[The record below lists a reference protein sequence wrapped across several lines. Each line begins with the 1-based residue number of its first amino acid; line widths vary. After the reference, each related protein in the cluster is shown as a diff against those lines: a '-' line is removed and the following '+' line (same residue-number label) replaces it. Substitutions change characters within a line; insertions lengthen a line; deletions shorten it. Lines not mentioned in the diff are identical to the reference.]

1 MLSIGKIGNDVGRQR
16 YYDNQVAKGVDDYY
30 HGVGEAPGEWV
41 GTGAEFLG
49 ISGRVE
55 DDQLLEMF
63 AGRNPITGEQIY
75 VRPGSGKVA
84 GFDLTFSA
92 PKSISV
98 LFAAHPELR
107 EKLINA
113 HERAV
118 DKALGYIEDRAIQVQ
133 RGRAGKYR
141 HKGLGIIGAK
151 YRHRMSRAEDPQLHT
166 HVVIANWTLGQDG
179 KWSSL
184 VHPVIYENA
193 KAGGLLYQAFLRHE
207 VHQELAWARWVSRGN
222 GLAELAED
230 LVPADARKEFSRRT
244 AEIQH
249 RKLELANAGIHLNG
263 GRGEH
268 DILTKTSR
276 AEKRAEPLSND
287 EWYEALY
294 ERLFE
299 HGLTAWQIETD
310 LMLRPHVPTAEPLN
324 QAALSRKLFGPTG
337 LTEKSSTFTIEKLIG
352 EVAAAYDNQLAGGHE
367 AVYEVVD
374 RMIASPEVVLIA
386 DEKGPKYTTKELLG
400 HEQAIVEL
408 DREGRDAGV
417 GLVDS
422 KTVDIQIRKL
432 EAAHAAKDP
441 ENPLV
446 LGAEQRAVL
455 HGVTSTG
462 NRVDVIEALAGTG
475 KTTIAEFIRTIYE
488 GYGYEVVGGAP
499 TARAVRELSERAGVQ
514 TSRTL
519 DSWMMSLDNNPQAF
533 EFHDISWTGVR
544 RKPVVFLIDEAGMVH
559 TRMLSIAMQAA
570 ARGEAK
576 IILIGDSGQLQSV
589 GAGGGLAAL
598 TRERLRQN
606 IAAKNDPSIETV
618 PLFELTEVRR
628 QRDPK
633 ERAMLRYVHHG
644 HEQGT
649 ARFLDYIAEKQQLH
663 IFGGDTAGL
672 DAETSAMF
680 KFMDGVN
687 DEKVGLKNIA
697 ILSRDN
703 ERRRNLNQLVRA
715 KLNEHGQ
722 LGASVT
728 IDGRE
733 FAIGERILLKRND
746 KDLDLD
752 NGMRGTVTGFTGHG
766 ITVELDEN
774 GGIRTLPVEY
784 VAAHVDYAYAI
795 TVHAAQGATFEST
808 IVIGQPGDFTREWA
822 YTALSRHRGRM
833 DLILVDDMSAA
844 QMDRTEIAPNVGPEP
859 LDARARMQYRMQQAD
874 AEWLATEELERAA
887 RNAAKQERDLA
898 MAAAVE
904 EQRLAQG
911 AEMDAAIDFD
921 PLEEIDRTLS
931 LAEQLGDTRE
941 QFLAL
946 GDQLADTDRLER
958 LQVAEAWQAVTQ
970 NIEVRET
977 IAQQSG
983 QLTDQ
988 YRDELEQL
996 REAQRVYVER
1006 LGDTHPLTIIGQD
1019 RDLQEQFRRVSLK
1032 HNALGEFV
1040 EPKWVTD
1047 QIGNMPVDAEL
1058 RQVWITAAQR
1068 LNEFRMDRGIT
1079 HPNVT
1084 GLGRLT
1090 PRLQTLIRSTRQRLG
1105 MPEPQIEQ
1113 DLGPE
1118 I

>member
-1 MLSIGKIGNDVGRQR
+1 MLSIGKIGNDVERQR
-16 YYDNQVAKGVDDYY
+16 YYDNQVGKGVDDYY
-30 HGVGEAPGEWV
+30 NGVGEAPGEWV
-41 GTGAEFLG
+41 GSGSELLG
-49 ISGRVE
+49 LDGNVE
-55 DDQLLEMF
+55 GEQLLEMF
-63 AGRNPITGEQIY
+63 AGRHPLTGDALY
-75 VRPGSGKVA
+75 KRPANGKVA

-92 PKSISV
+92 PKSLSILGAS
-98 LFAAHPELR
+98 HPGARDLV
-107 EKLINA
+107 IAA

-118 DKALGYIEDRAIQVQ
+118 DKTLGYIEDRAIQVQ
-133 RGRAGKYR
+133 RGKNGARLF
-141 HKGLGIIGAK
+141 KGQGMVGAK
-151 YRHRMSRAEDPQLHT
+151 YRHRMSRAEDPHLHT
-166 HVVIANWTLGQDG
+166 HVVIANWTLGPDG
-179 KWSSL
+179 KRSSL

-193 KAGGLLYQAFLRHE
+193 KAAGSLYQAFLRHE
-207 VHQELAWARWVSRGN
+207 IHQAFCWARFESRRN

-230 LVPADARKEFSRRT
+230 QVPAAARKEFSRRS
-244 AEIQH
+244 EQMQH
-249 RKLELANAGIHLNG
+249 RVKELAAQGINVSGRAGVDKQREIT
-263 GRGEH
+263 RE
-268 DILTKTSR
+268 
-276 AEKRAEPLSND
+276 AKRVDARSND
-287 EWYEALY
+287 EWYEDLY

-299 HGLTAWQIETD
+299 HGLTGWQIETD
-310 LMLRPHVPTAEPLN
+310 LMLRPNVPTAEPIN
-324 QAALSRKLFGPTG
+324 EAALSRKLFGPTG
-337 LTEKSSTFTIEKLIG
+337 LTEKSNTFTIEKLIA

-367 AVYEVVD
+367 VVYEIVD
-374 RMIASPEVVLIA
+374 RMVASPEVVLIA
-386 DEKGPKYTTKELLG
+386 DEKGPKFTTRELLG
-400 HEQAIVEL
+400 HEEAIVEL
-408 DREGRDAGV
+408 DRNGRDAGA

-432 EAAHAAKDP
+432 EAVHAARDP

-446 LGAEQRAVL
+446 LSAEQRAVL

-475 KTTIAEFIRTIYE
+475 KTTIAEFIRTVYE

-499 TARAVRELSERAGVQ
+499 TARAVRELNERAGIG

-519 DSWMMSLDNNPQAF
+519 DSWMMSLESNPQAF

-544 RKPVVFLIDEAGMVH
+544 RKPAVFIIDEAGMVH
-559 TRMLSIAMQAA
+559 TRMLSIAIEAA
-570 ARGEAK
+570 AKGEAK

-606 IAAKNDPSIETV
+606 IAAKSDQNIEQV

-628 QRDPK
+628 QRDLK

-644 HEQGT
+644 HEEGT
-649 ARFLDYIAEKQQLH
+649 NRFLNYLDEKQQFH

-680 KFMDGVN
+680 KFIDGVN

-722 LGASVT
+722 LGDSVI

-733 FAIGERILLKRND
+733 FAVGERILLKRND

-766 ITVELDEN
+766 ITIQLDEN
-774 GGIRTLPVEY
+774 GGGRTLPIEY
-784 VAAHVDYAYAI
+784 VADHVDYAYAI

-833 DLILVDDMSAA
+833 DLILVDDMSAS
-844 QMDRTEIAPNVGPEP
+844 QMTRTEIAPNVGPEP
-859 LDARARMQYRMQQAD
+859 QDARTRMQYRMRQQD
-874 AEWLATEELERAA
+874 AEWLAMEELERAQ

-904 EQRLAQG
+904 EQRLAHG

-921 PLEEIDRTLS
+921 PLEEIDRTMS
-931 LAEQLGDTRE
+931 LAEQLGDTRAE
-941 QFLAL
+941 YRAL
-946 GDQLADTDRLER
+946 GDLLSDTDRLER
-958 LQVAEAWQAVTQ
+958 LRVAEAWQAVTQ

-988 YRDELEQL
+988 YRTELEQL
-996 REAQRVYVER
+996 RDAQRTYVER

-1019 RDLQEQFRRVSLK
+1019 RELKQKFNRVSLK
-1032 HNALGEFV
+1032 HNALGKFV

-1047 QIGNMPVDAEL
+1047 QIGNMPVNSEL

-1079 HPNVT
+1079 DPDVT
-1084 GLGRLT
+1084 GLGRMT
-1090 PRLQTLIRSTRQRLG
+1090 PRLQMLLRSTRRRLG

-1113 DLGPE
+1113 DLRPE